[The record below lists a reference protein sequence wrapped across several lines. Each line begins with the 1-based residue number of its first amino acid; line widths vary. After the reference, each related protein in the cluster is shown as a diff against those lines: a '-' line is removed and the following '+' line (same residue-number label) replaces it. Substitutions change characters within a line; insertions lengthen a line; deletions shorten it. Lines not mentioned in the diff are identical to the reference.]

1 LHPPTTAPANSECLG
16 TLPHLVVAG
25 IPPVYPCPVTSIFS
39 DSSKAR
45 RRWLA
50 VGLAAAAVGWVL
62 VNGPV
67 EGPVLLI
74 LTSSHGITVADLPA
88 IVALVIAGVLLV
100 G

>member
-1 LHPPTTAPANSECLG
+1 
-16 TLPHLVVAG
+16 
-25 IPPVYPCPVTSIFS
+25 VTSIFS

-50 VGLAAAAVGWVL
+50 AGLAAAAVGWVL

-88 IVALVIAGVLLV
+88 IAVLVIAGVLLI